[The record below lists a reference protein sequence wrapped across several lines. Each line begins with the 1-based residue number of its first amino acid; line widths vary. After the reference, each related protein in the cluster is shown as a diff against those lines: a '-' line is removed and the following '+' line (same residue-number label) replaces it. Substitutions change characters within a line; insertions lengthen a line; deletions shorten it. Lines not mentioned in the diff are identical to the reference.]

1 MLDTARH
8 FLPTS
13 AIYATIDQMAAHKLN
28 TLHLHLTD
36 DQGWRIEIKR
46 YPDLTRIGAW
56 RTPPRQAAR
65 RAKRSAASTRRMS
78 SKHWSPM
85 RRSAA

>member
-56 RTPPRQAAR
+56 RTPLGRR
-65 RAKRSAASTRRMS
+65 RAGRKGRRLL
-78 SKHWSPM
+78 H
-85 RRSAA
+85 AG